1 MKRHIAFMAFFV
13 SVACLAAPTANE
25 DFVLA
30 EDAQTFTNA
39 VNAAK
44 EYADGKIA
52 ALPVIGDYA
61 NVSNRA
67 VNAAPMFKDSELIS
81 CAWQWQG
88 SDMKLELATF
98 DDTDKTGW
106 SAHSGYQKYDLVYD
120 GVWLY
125 REFRVRLGGPAPEWQ
140 YTNTASKAATV
151 LVFGNRTFERCDEV
165 WGGGTNNPVAY
176 MDDLSRAAD
185 DATNYTDWVVQNLD
199 IPDPDL
205 SEYAKKTEVQG
216 VASQAADEAVA
227 PVVAIVD
234 SWEGYWS
241 GSNVVFEVTN
251 YYGNTTGAKPR
262 LRIREYRD
270 EQWRTVWDEENK
282 FAAAESNIVKAVVA
296 TNSVLYAPLA
306 WGTVTDK
313 GSPNPVTNTT
323 FMTSPETYFAG
334 GTEYQRVAV
343 GSGTI
348 CVLVDRGALVRTAG
362 QPGTF
367 RFQDDG
373 GTNFFG
379 FAKSDSY
386 TIGCRTDGIT
396 VDGGLVT
403 LRYDVIMAGTDV
415 PVVYWRENLREGS
428 WTQLNNVDGTV
439 ADGAPYAVTWYTSGG
454 SYYAAINCTGNAS
467 GFFRA
472 ETSVMGDVV
481 WETNMRARLGG
492 GLECTNTATHVS
504 GVIRPSYNGSSVTWT
519 WSAR

>member
-1 MKRHIAFMAFFV
+1 MKRHIAFMAFFA

-81 CAWQWQG
+81 CAWAVAQP
-88 SDMKLELATF
+88 SVKLQQTTEMDGRIVWTWA
-98 DDTDKTGW
+98 GV
-106 SAHSGYQKYDLVYD
+106 HLVRQLTYD
-120 GVWLY
+120 GKWLY
-125 REFRVRLGGPAPEWQ
+125 RYFRTMSPIPDWQ
-140 YTNTASKAATV
+140 YTNTSSRAATE
-151 LVFGNRTFERCDEV
+151 LIFSDDIILTRCDEV

-205 SEYAKKTEVQG
+205 SAYAKKTEVQG
-216 VASQAADEAVA
+216 VALQAATNTVA

-282 FAAAESNIVKAVVA
+282 FAAAETNIVKAVVA
-296 TNSVLYAPLA
+296 TNSVLYAPIA

-348 CVLVDRGALVRTAG
+348 CVLVDRGALARTAG

-415 PVVYWRENLREGS
+415 PVVYWRENLHEGS

-492 GLECTNTATHVS
+492 GLECTNTATHVN

>member
-1 MKRHIAFMAFFV
+1 MKRHIAFMAFFA

-81 CAWQWQG
+81 CAWVVVEPNVKLQQG
-88 SDMKLELATF
+88 TDMDGRVVWVWAGVHLVRELT
-98 DDTDKTGW
+98 
-106 SAHSGYQKYDLVYD
+106 YD
-120 GVWLY
+120 GKWLY
-125 REFRVRLGGPAPEWQ
+125 RQFRTMSVRPDWQ
-140 YTNTASKAATV
+140 YTNTLSRAATELMFRDDII
-151 LVFGNRTFERCDEV
+151 LVRCDEV

-185 DATNYTDWVVQNLD
+185 DATNYTDLVVQNLD

-216 VASQAADEAVA
+216 VAAQAATNAVA

-296 TNSVLYAPLA
+296 TNSVLYAPIA

-348 CVLVDRGALVRTAG
+348 CVLVDRGALARTAG

-415 PVVYWRENLREGS
+415 PVVYWRENLHEGS

-504 GVIRPSYNGSSVTWT
+504 GVIRPSYNGSTVIWT
-519 WSAR
+519 WSVK

>member
-1 MKRHIAFMAFFV
+1 MKRHIAFMAFFA

-30 EDAQTFTNA
+30 EDARTYTNA

-44 EYADGKIA
+44 EYTDTKT
-52 ALPVIGDYA
+52 ALIPLPDYTTNNVILTNTISKVAPAPGNYES
-61 NVSNRA
+61 VSNRA
-67 VNAAPMFKDSELIS
+67 MLITVNPGALPYFDGQARYTYEAEHAEHADSATSASSAE
-81 CAWQWQG
+81 
-88 SDMKLELATF
+88 ELAKDGNTIF
-98 DDTDKTGW
+98 YDAELLRWAITDW
-106 SAHSGYQKYDLVYD
+106 MF
-120 GVWLY
+120 Y
-125 REFRVRLGGPAPEWQ
+125 REPIAVLSEV
-140 YTNTASKAATV
+140 AA
-151 LVFGNRTFERCDEV
+151 
-165 WGGGTNNPVAY
+165 
-176 MDDLSRAAD
+176 AAD
-185 DATNYTDWVVQNLD
+185 AATNYTDNAIANID

-205 SEYAKKTEVQG
+205 SNYATRKY
-216 VASQAADEAVA
+216 ADDTATNAVA
-227 PVVAIVD
+227 PVVAIVN
-234 SWEGYWS
+234 SWESYWG

-270 EQWRTVWDEENK
+270 EEWRTVWDEENK
-282 FAAAESNIVKAVVA
+282 FADAESNIVNRVVE
-296 TNSVLYAPLA
+296 TNAALRADLKNEFAPLA

-348 CVLVDRGALVRTAG
+348 CVLVDKGALARTAG

-373 GTNFFG
+373 GTNYFG
-379 FAKSDSY
+379 FVKTDSY

-396 VDGGLVT
+396 VADGLVT
-403 LRYDVIMAGTDV
+403 LRYDVIMGGTDV

-428 WTQLNNVDGTV
+428 WVQLNNVDGTV
-439 ADGAPYAVTWYTSGG
+439 AAGAPYTVTWYTSGG

-467 GFFRA
+467 GFFRG

-492 GLECTNTATHVS
+492 GMECTNTATHVN

-519 WSAR
+519 WSLK